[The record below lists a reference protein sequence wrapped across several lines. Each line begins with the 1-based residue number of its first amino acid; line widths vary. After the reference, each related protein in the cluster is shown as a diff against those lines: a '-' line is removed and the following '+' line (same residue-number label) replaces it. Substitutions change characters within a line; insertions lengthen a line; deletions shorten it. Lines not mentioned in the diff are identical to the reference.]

1 MILIKNL
8 SLQFGSQVIFD
19 NISFT
24 LQPED
29 KIGLV
34 GRNGTGKSTMLKIIA
49 GQTDYDKGDVEIP
62 KGFRVAYMPQEVVIT
77 SEKNVVDETMSCFD
91 YLDKLAAEKE
101 QLEAIILDDPTAEDM
116 MRYADIEHELLEH
129 NFDKKRAQAQEI
141 LTGLGF
147 DKEKQEQQV
156 NQLSVGWRMRIVL
169 AKLLLQDADFYLFD
183 EPTNHLD
190 ITAKNWFLEFL
201 KQGSFGYM
209 LVCHDRYFLDKAC
222 NKTYE
227 LSMGKLTI
235 YHGNYSFFLEQRE
248 IRSQYLQQ
256 AYEQQ
261 QREIKQREKTIERFR
276 ASATKSAMAQ
286 SMIKQLDKVERI
298 EIDRR
303 QKVMNLK
310 IHTPQRSGEYVATI
324 KNVSFGFKE
333 KLFENVSF
341 EIARGD
347 KVALIAPNGTGK
359 TTLFNLIAKK
369 LELQHGS
376 IALGHNVSV
385 ALFDQDQ
392 ERILDPKKSIV
403 EEVTASCPRAPES
416 QIRSTL
422 GALLFSGDDVYK
434 LTKVLSGG
442 ERNRVAMAKVILSNA
457 NFFLLDEPTNHL
469 DIESKEVILK
479 ALQNYEGTILFVSH
493 DQDFVNKLATK
504 IIELTPKGVNVYAG
518 NYDQYLASKAATQ
531 HATTAQNKVAE
542 KITPVKAKSTDKEL
556 YELQKKA
563 KNAQNKIKRLEEQ
576 LTTAHSK
583 LSNHDYGTPEYDM
596 IQKEIEQTQSQ
607 LKSTSQEWE
616 NMQRTLESKQ

>member
-1 MILIKNL
+1 MILVKNL
-8 SLQFGSQVIFD
+8 SLQFGSQIVFD
-19 NISFT
+19 DISFSV
-24 LQPED
+24 QPD
-29 KIGLV
+29 NKIGLV
-34 GRNGTGKSTMLKIIA
+34 GRNGTGKSTLLKIIA
-49 GQTDYDKGDVEIP
+49 SQNDFDKGNIEIP

-77 SEKNVVDETMSCFD
+77 SDKNVVDETMSCFD
-91 YLDKLAAEKE
+91 YLDQLAAEKE
-101 QLEAIILDDPTAEDM
+101 KLEAIILDDPTTEDM

-147 DKEKQEQQV
+147 DKEKQQKLVSE
-156 NQLSVGWRMRIVL
+156 LSVGWRMRIVL

-190 ITAKNWFLEFL
+190 ITAKNWFLDFL
-201 KQGSFGYM
+201 QQGSFGYM

-227 LSMGKLTI
+227 LCLGKLTI
-235 YHGNYSFFLEQRE
+235 YHGNYSFYLEQKA
-248 IRSQYLQQ
+248 IRSEYLLQ

-261 QREIKQREKTIERFR
+261 QREIKQREKTIDRFK
-276 ASATKSAMAQ
+276 ASATKASMAQ
-286 SMIKQLDKVERI
+286 SMMKQLDKIERI
-298 EIDRR
+298 ELDRPP
-303 QKVMNLK
+303 KTMNLK
-310 IHTPQRSGEYVATI
+310 IQVPQRSGEYVATI
-324 KNVSFGFKE
+324 KNVSFGFTH

-341 EIARGD
+341 EIARED

-392 ERILDPKKSIV
+392 ERILDPKKTIV
-403 EEVTASCPRAPES
+403 EEVTAACPRAAES

-479 ALQNYEGTILFVSH
+479 ALQQYQGTILFVSH

-504 IIELTPKGVNVYAG
+504 IIELSSKGVTIYAG
-518 NYDQYLASKAATQ
+518 NYDQYLESKQARQQDTVTAKKSVE
-531 HATTAQNKVAE
+531 TTAQNKV
-542 KITPVKAKSTDKEL
+542 KSNDKEL
-556 YELQKKA
+556 FELQKKA
-563 KNAQNKIKRLEEQ
+563 KNAHNKIKRLEQQISQALEA
-576 LTTAHSK
+576 LAK
-583 LSNHDYGTPEYDM
+583 HDYGSENYATL
-596 IQKEIEQTQSQ
+596 QKEIELAQAQ

-616 NMQRTLESKQ
+616 NMQRKIEAER